1 MSAKSRIARKKRHR
15 RVRVKIS
22 GNPERPRLNVFRS
35 LKHIYVQVIDD
46 TEGVTLV
53 AASTMDQDLAAK
65 ASGKTKKEQ
74 AALVGERVAE
84 RAKAAGINEVVFDR
98 GGFRY
103 HGRVK
108 VLAEAAR
115 KAGLKF

>member
-1 MSAKSRIARKKRHR
+1 MTAKSRIARKKRHR

-22 GNPERPRLNVFRS
+22 GTAERPRLNIFRS
-35 LKHIYVQVIDD
+35 LKHIYAQVIDD
-46 TEGVTLV
+46 VEGVTLV
-53 AASTMDQDLAAK
+53 AASTIDTELASK
-65 ASGKTKKEQ
+65 VNSKTKKEQ
-74 AALVGERVAE
+74 AVLVGQFVAE
-84 RAKAAGINEVVFDR
+84 RAQAAGINEVVFDR

-115 KAGLKF
+115 EAGLKF